1 MSIVG
6 CWLNFPLREKKG
18 KDDFDR
24 VIKKCIDKASKLH
37 VKKVKVDIFVW
48 WEIGGRFPTITD
60 LKLTAMQPRLRSGFG
75 VRVSIVNKKT
85 QNFREINRLE

>member
-48 WEIGGRFPTITD
+48 WEILMNGCRFCRIRITVD
-60 LKLTAMQPRLRSGFG
+60 LLGQLFSIPKLAF
-75 VRVSIVNKKT
+75 NDA
-85 QNFREINRLE
+85 FY